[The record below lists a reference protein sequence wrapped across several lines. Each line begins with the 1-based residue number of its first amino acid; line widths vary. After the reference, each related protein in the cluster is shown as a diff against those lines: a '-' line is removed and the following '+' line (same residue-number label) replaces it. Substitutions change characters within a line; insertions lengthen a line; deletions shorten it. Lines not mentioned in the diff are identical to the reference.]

1 MFFFSFVAEHLGLP
15 PINPWL
21 NVFLDFG
28 HGANYAI
35 PGATTLDLHVMGFP
49 LPRQISLHLDL
60 FYEALNRS
68 MSSSSSSASSS
79 AMDSSSSSSSSSS
92 SATDRA
98 AARNHG
104 FSASDRKRLPSIE
117 AIRDGLYVIEI
128 GGLDY
133 RDYLGEFNFAPSD
146 VVTQVVPLVVEQFRV
161 SLEVDVHISIPH
173 CPHL

>member
-35 PGATTLDLHVMGFP
+35 PGGTALDLHVMDFP

-68 MSSSSSSASSS
+68 TSSSSSSASSS
-79 AMDSSSSSSSSSS
+79 AMDSSSSSSSSS

-117 AIRDGLYVIEI
+117 AVRDGLYVIQI

-133 RDYLGEFNFAPSD
+133 KAYLGDFNFAPSD
-146 VVTQVVPLVVEQFRV
+146 VVTQVVPLVVEQIRV
-161 SLEVDVHISIPH
+161 SLEVAVHISIPH